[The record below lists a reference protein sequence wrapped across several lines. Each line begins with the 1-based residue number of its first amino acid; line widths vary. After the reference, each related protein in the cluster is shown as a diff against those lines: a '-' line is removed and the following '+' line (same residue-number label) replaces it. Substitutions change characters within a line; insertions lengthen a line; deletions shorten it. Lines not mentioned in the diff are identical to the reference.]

1 MKDFYEVINKNM
13 KQIYS
18 FFFVAACCCINHMSI
33 GQQAFLPVERH
44 TKVLQRYEN
53 LMHSR
58 GDSGVVVYE
67 QRLYR
72 NPLVGM
78 LLLSR
83 ELADS
88 TATYV
93 PLFQGVPVAGYR
105 MKNGRL
111 STSMLEEQQA
121 AIPFSAKRYLLD
133 WWIEPLYRANYGN
146 FNHPIESKTSI
157 LLNTQVYIRKGLV
170 IQGGIVFPI
179 INDLD
184 TQTKSVRLGPVFAN
198 QFMSLGKSQFLSISA
213 GMFYNDRMGLS
224 VQYRKADLNKPWSY
238 GVEGA
243 VTRFYYIQN
252 QVDLLHGIINDVNLL
267 ADVSYRIAKWD
278 MLCKLTAGQFMYKDK
293 GLRFD
298 LVRQFSTVDI
308 GFFVI
313 KTGNGSNLGFN
324 FSIPLFSDAILKT
337 RNARLRFANEFK
349 YEYNYTR
356 GYQIGER
363 FRTGYSLE
371 EKLRQYHHDYWQSQ
385 YNRIKKQTR

>member
-1 MKDFYEVINKNM
+1 M
-13 KQIYS
+13 KQIYP
-18 FFFVAACCCINHMSI
+18 FFFVVACCCMSHLGI

-53 LMHSR
+53 LIQSR

-111 STSMLEEQQA
+111 NTSMLEEQQA
-121 AIPFSAKRYLLD
+121 TTPFSAKRYLLD
-133 WWIEPLYRANYGN
+133 WWIQPLFRANFGN
-146 FNHPIESKTSI
+146 LNNPVESKTSI

-170 IQGGIVFPI
+170 IQGGLVFPI

-184 TQTKSVRLGPVFAN
+184 TQTKSVRLGPLFAN

-252 QVDLLHGIINDVNLL
+252 QFDLLHGTVNDFNLL

-293 GLRFD
+293 GVRFD

-308 GFFVI
+308 GFYAV
-313 KTGNGSNLGFN
+313 KTGNGGTLGFN
-324 FSIPLFSDAILKT
+324 FAIPLSSSPIIQG
-337 RNARLRFANEFK
+337 NSARLRFVDE
-349 YEYNYTR
+349 YRWEYNYTR

-385 YNRIKKQTR
+385 YNRIKNKTR

>member
-1 MKDFYEVINKNM
+1 M
-13 KQIYS
+13 KQIYT
-18 FFFVAACCCINHMSI
+18 FFFLLACCFTGHLSL
-33 GQQAFLPVERH
+33 GQEALLPLEQSSNMLR
-44 TKVLQRYEN
+44 RYEN
-53 LMHSR
+53 IQQRR
-58 GDSGVVVYE
+58 GDSSVIVYE

-78 LLLSR
+78 LQLSK
-83 ELADS
+83 ELSDS
-88 TATYV
+88 TATYI
-93 PLFQGVPVAGYR
+93 PLFQGVPIAAYR
-105 MKNGRL
+105 FKNGRL
-111 STSMLEEQQA
+111 RTTMLDIQQSSV
-121 AIPFSAKRYLLD
+121 PFRTKGYLMD
-133 WWIEPLYRANYGN
+133 WWIQPLYRANYGN
-146 FNHPIESKTSI
+146 FNNPIESKTSI

-198 QFMSLGKSQFLSISA
+198 QFLSLSKSQFLSISA

-224 VQYRKADLNKPWSY
+224 LQYRKADLNKPWSY

-252 QVDLLHGIINDVNLL
+252 QFDLLHGTINDFNLL
-267 ADVSYRIAKWD
+267 ADISYRVTKWD
-278 MLCKLTAGQFMYKDK
+278 MLFKLTAGQFMYKDK
-293 GLRFD
+293 GLRVD

-308 GFFVI
+308 GFFVL
-313 KTGNGSNLGFN
+313 KTENGSNLGFN
-324 FSIPLFSDAILKT
+324 FAIPLFSGPMLQGKS
-337 RNARLRFANEFK
+337 ARLRFADEFR
-349 YEYNYTR
+349 YEYNYSR

-385 YNRIKKQTR
+385 YSRIKNSPR